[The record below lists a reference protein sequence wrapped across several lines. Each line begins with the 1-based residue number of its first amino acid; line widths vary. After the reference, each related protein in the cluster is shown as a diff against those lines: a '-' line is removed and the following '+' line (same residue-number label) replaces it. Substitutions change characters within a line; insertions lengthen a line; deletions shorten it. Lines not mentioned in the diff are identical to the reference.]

1 MLYPILLLLLTQVSV
16 SSNWISVWSGDV
28 EAVLSPITSWAWSF
42 FNVIVA
48 FAWVFIVVFFVKL
61 ILWYL
66 KLWK

>member
-1 MLYPILLLLLTQVSV
+1 MLWLLLMLFSQVSV
-16 SSNWISVWSGDV
+16 SSDWISVSSWDV
-28 EAVLSPITSWAWSF
+28 SSILTPITSWSSSF

-61 ILWYL
+61 ILSYL

>member
-1 MLYPILLLLLTQVSV
+1 MLYSLLLLLLTQVSV
-16 SSNWISVWSGDV
+16 SSDWISVGSWDV
-28 EAVLSPITSWAWSF
+28 AAVLNPITSRTWSF

-61 ILWYL
+61 ILSYL